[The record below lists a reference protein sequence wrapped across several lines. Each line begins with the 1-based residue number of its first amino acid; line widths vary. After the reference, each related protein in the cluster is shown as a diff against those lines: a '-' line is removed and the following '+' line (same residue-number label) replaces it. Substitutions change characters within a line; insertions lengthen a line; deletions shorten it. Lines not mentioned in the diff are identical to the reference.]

1 MGTYEKG
8 ILGPFTGTVGTVVG
22 ANFRGKNIMRSRPKK
37 SNRLPSEQQIVQ
49 RDRFTTVNH
58 FLAPLR
64 SLINRYYGHRQG
76 AVSRFNQATSYHM
89 KEAVELIDAVFEI
102 IYNKVLFAKGDLPG
116 MQDPVVTAQ
125 EESSIN
131 IDWKNNSGQGL
142 AKEDDT
148 LIAVVYIDKLQQ
160 FKIFEGIA
168 TRDSESVHIDLP
180 SYLKDLKVHCWAT
193 FVSDPRKL
201 SATSTY
207 LGEVV
212 IT

>member
-89 KEAVELIDAVFEI
+89 KEAVEFIDDAFEI

-116 MQDPVVTAQ
+116 MQDPVVEAQ
-125 EESSIN
+125 EKSSI
-131 IDWKNNSGQGL
+131 DVGWKNNSGQGL
-142 AKEDDT
+142 AKEDDS
-148 LIAVVYIDKLQQ
+148 LVVVVYIDKLQQ
-160 FKIFEGIA
+160 FEIFEGVS
-168 TRDSESVHIDLP
+168 TRESESIRIDLP
-180 SYLKDLKVHCWAT
+180 TYLKDLKVHCWAT